1 MTNVFFLGKAEN
13 VTEMK
18 VAPALGNLLNA
29 AVNIHLIVTPTI
41 VEKIRVSESMYLLA
55 GVGHTV
61 PMNTAPALF

>member
-1 MTNVFFLGKAEN
+1 MTNVFFLGNAEN

-29 AVNIHLIVTPTI
+29 AVNIHLIVMPTI

-61 PMNTAPALF
+61 PMNTTPALF